1 MSIFLS
7 IEEREQFLAFRK
19 AHELGADLFW
29 ALHNRATARA
39 ESPGLHGP
47 HGESQWWFCAAEYLT
62 DAAMAWAL
70 KPDDQ
75 LGIWLRDTVLSLV
88 RRSEDD
94 WIGPWFRNHATQPA
108 VGHLETA
115 HLARA
120 VATALDLAPGVF
132 TPGEHDEVVSILSER
147 ALPMCA
153 RWLDRN
159 KHLANWRCILSAGYA
174 VTAAVLDNRE
184 AMDRAAD
191 EYRLCLNI
199 FQPDGTYG
207 ESLQYA
213 NYAAYHLMMVREA
226 LTRCRPERSS
236 ELSMTPYV
244 LMPRWQAASLFY
256 RKPLSD
262 WGATARPRSANFN
275 DSAAMFRPSADLLL
289 HIAARGQT
297 DHPVEAGLARWLFE
311 TLYTP
316 DINQTPTDVATFG
329 FVNDFGFLAVPL
341 LPVAA
346 QAVSPQAASLP
357 TLMAFSNG
365 DVLARDAWDG
375 RTVLAVHG
383 GGDPLCGPG
392 HLHFD
397 LNHFILVHNRERL
410 LVDPGHGCYRN
421 SIRALDIATS
431 SHNTCTFE
439 VQAGDKLGLQED
451 AHSARLLEQTRSAR
465 RYFDPD
471 TRQPGPPADRG
482 GRRLLAQQIDDLTVI
497 GSDAAAL
504 YGAPIRQFA
513 RFWFL
518 CGTHAL
524 FVVDRIASDDPVR
537 TIWNWMFNNRDGN
550 LELKPVP
557 PDRIVARR
565 GAAGMKLFHLGGGQ
579 PVKMQNAIIHD
590 RYHPEPGQRGEG
602 RPGSGLG
609 YSWKEQEPVRERTV
623 VHAIAV
629 DSYGRVAG
637 WHLREDAEGPML
649 ESPDKRVRWQLSVCP
664 DATAMQIREQ
674 GADRTWRVQA
684 ANGHWTLDK
693 VS

>member
-1 MSIFLS
+1 MSLFLTAD
-7 IEEREQFLAFRK
+7 ERNRFDAFRK
-19 AHELGADLFW
+19 DNAVGDDLFW
-29 ALHNRATARA
+29 ALRNRALARA

-47 HGESQWWFCAAEYLT
+47 NRESQWWFCTAQYLT
-62 DAAMAWAL
+62 DAAMAWTL
-70 KPDDQ
+70 QPDDR
-75 LGIWLRDTVLSLV
+75 LAIWLRDTLLSLV
-88 RRSEDD
+88 RLDEDD
-94 WIGPWFRNHATQPA
+94 WIGPWFRSRVPQPPM
-108 VGHLETA
+108 GYLETA
-115 HLARA
+115 HMSRA
-120 VATALDLAPGVF
+120 IATALDLAPDVLTGAAR
-132 TPGEHDEVVSILSER
+132 DEVESVLSGR
-147 ALPMCA
+147 ALPLCA
-153 RWLDRN
+153 RWLDQNGR
-159 KHLANWRCILSAGYA
+159 LDNWRCILAAAYA
-174 VTAAVLDNRE
+174 VTAAVLDDRS
-184 AMDRAAD
+184 ALDRAVD
-191 EYRLCLNI
+191 EYGCCLEI
-199 FQPDGTYG
+199 LQPDGSYG
-207 ESLQYA
+207 ESLQYG
-213 NYAAYHLMMVREA
+213 NYAAYHIMMIREV
-226 LTRCRPERSS
+226 LTRRQPALEPT
-236 ELSMTPYV
+236 LPIAPYV
-244 LMPRWQAASLFY
+244 HMPRWQVASYFY
-256 RKPLSD
+256 RKPLSG
-262 WGATARPRSANFN
+262 WGATALPRAANFN
-275 DSAAMFRPSADLLL
+275 DSAAIFRPSADLLL
-289 HIAARGQT
+289 HIASRGAA
-297 DHPVEAGLARWLFE
+297 DYPVEAGLARWLFDE
-311 TLYTP
+311 LYTP
-316 DINQTPTDVATFG
+316 DISQTGKAKSG
-329 FVNDFGFLAVPL
+329 FVQDYGFLSVALLAAAVPAL
-341 LPVAA
+341 APQ
-346 QAVSPQAASLP
+346 QAELP

-375 RTVLAVHG
+375 RTVLAVRG
-383 GGDPLCGPG
+383 GGDPLHGAG

-410 LVDPGHGCYRN
+410 LVDPGHACYRN
-421 SIRALDIATS
+421 SIRPLDVATT

-439 VQAGDKLGLQED
+439 FPRSCEGKGAPDVCTLA
-451 AHSARLLEQTRSAR
+451 QTRSGKRYIDLQTR
-465 RYFDPD
+465 RIDAPY
-471 TRQPGPPADRG
+471 DRG
-482 GRRLLAQQIDDLTVI
+482 GHRLLAQQWDALTVV

-524 FVVDRIASDDPVR
+524 FIVDRIVSDEPVR
-537 TIWNWMFNNRDGN
+537 TIWNWMFNNRDNN

-565 GAAGMKLFHLGGGQ
+565 GAAGMTCFHLGGGQ
-579 PVKMQNAIIHD
+579 PGKTQNAIIHD

-609 YSWKEQEPVRERTV
+609 YSWKEKEPVRERTV